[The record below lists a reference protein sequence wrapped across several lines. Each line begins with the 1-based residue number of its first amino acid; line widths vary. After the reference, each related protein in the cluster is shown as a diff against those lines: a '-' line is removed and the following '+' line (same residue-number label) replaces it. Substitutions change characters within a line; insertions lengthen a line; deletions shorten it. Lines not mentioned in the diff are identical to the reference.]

1 MSTPVNN
8 PDESAAAAEYASPDA
23 DADAGAPA
31 NETRKERRA
40 RLRENRPPRD
50 RRWFLRILAWIV
62 VALGVMLIVFALT
75 PRKDAQMVEGDVISR
90 SQMMGLA
97 SIPVLT
103 FGGFLIWWGYGKIG
117 EPMIACAKCMHV
129 NKARSTECAKCGE
142 QLG

>member
-8 PDESAAAAEYASPDA
+8 PDESTAPQIASPQSEA
-23 DADAGAPA
+23 EAPP

-40 RLRENRPPRD
+40 RKRAARPPRD

-62 VALGVMLIVFALT
+62 LGLGLMLVVFAIT
-75 PRKDAQMVEGDVISR
+75 PRKDAQLVEGDVISR

-103 FGGFLIWWGYGKIG
+103 FGGFLIWWGYGKVG
-117 EPMIACAKCMHV
+117 EPMIACPKCIHV

-142 QLG
+142 KLG